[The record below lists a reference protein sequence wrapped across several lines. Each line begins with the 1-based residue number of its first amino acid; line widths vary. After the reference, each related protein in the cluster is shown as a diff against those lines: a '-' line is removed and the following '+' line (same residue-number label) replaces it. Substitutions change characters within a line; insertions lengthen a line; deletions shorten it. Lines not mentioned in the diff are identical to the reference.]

1 MRLARLH
8 AVLLAI
14 VALSGCVNNVP
25 RITSEEEKRIKEQ
38 LEAESK
44 KWQEQQQARVEEVAS
59 RILEATGTQS
69 VIRFVFAAKSDQ
81 VRASQINLD
90 AVNAWTDGKTVWVT
104 RGMLRFL
111 KSDDELAAVL
121 GHEVGHALRG
131 HIRQGLAQDILGTA
145 LAVPAGIFGGSIGQQ
160 IAARMVQLATAK
172 FDRDRE
178 READL
183 YGLLWA
189 HRAGYDID
197 QGKEVF
203 KRIAIEMP
211 GSMERGFLST
221 HPTAPERFLALDRIA
236 AALKAGEDPLT
247 VFGPKG
253 ENLKSE
259 EKIKVEEEK
268 AKSAEKSKTEEKPA
282 GAVRADDGEY

>member
-1 MRLARLH
+1 MRFVRTQVVVGLFIGL
-8 AVLLAI
+8 
-14 VALSGCVNNVP
+14 LSGCVNNVP

-44 KWQEQQQARVEEVAS
+44 QWQEKQQARVEEVAS
-59 RILEATGTQS
+59 RIFEATGTQS
-69 VIRFVFAAKSDQ
+69 VIHFVFAAKSDQ
-81 VRASQINLD
+81 VKAAQINLD
-90 AVNAWTDGKTVWVT
+90 AVNAWTDGKTIWVT

-145 LAVPAGIFGGSIGQQ
+145 LAVPAGIFGGNIGQQ
-160 IAARMVQLATAK
+160 VAARMVQLATAK

-183 YGLLWA
+183 YGLLWT
-189 HRAGYDID
+189 HRAGYNVDE
-197 QGKEVF
+197 GKEVF

-221 HPTAPERFLALDRIA
+221 HPTAPERFLALDKIA
-236 AALKAGEDPLT
+236 AALKAGEDPLQ
-247 VFGPKG
+247 VFGPKA

-259 EKIKVEEEK
+259 EKIKEEEK
-268 AKSAEKSKTEEKPA
+268 AKEKTKTEEKPA
-282 GAVRADDGEY
+282 EVVDAEDEDY

>member
-1 MRLARLH
+1 MRLARL
-8 AVLLAI
+8 AALLL
-14 VALSGCVNNVP
+14 VVCALSGCVNNVP

-44 KWQEQQQARVEEVAS
+44 QWQEKQQARVEEVAS
-59 RILEATGTQS
+59 RIIEATGTQS

-81 VRASQINLD
+81 VKASQINLD

-160 IAARMVQLATAK
+160 VAARMVQLATAK

-183 YGLLWA
+183 YGLLWVY
-189 HRAGYDID
+189 RAGYDVD

-221 HPTAPERFLALDRIA
+221 HPTAPERFLALDKIA
-236 AALKAGEDPLT
+236 ETLKAGQDPLV

-259 EKIKVEEEK
+259 EKIKEEQK
-268 AKSAEKSKTEEKPA
+268 AESAEKSKIEEKPA
-282 GAVRADDGEY
+282 GAVRAEDEEY